1 LYQSFAAAG
10 FQSVWYWVLHV
21 VVWTVACY
29 RTLGVPHDMLLRARR
44 MPEIADRVNTLAHL
58 SSERMGGI
66 YDGAGVPLAAAAG
79 FLLATVAALGFV
91 NGLEVAQAALMILL
105 PLALIGYSKLR
116 LALYIRRSRIRGARL
131 VVLLARRRFGHQL
144 LAILAMLAAT
154 VLALAHRPPLP

>member
-10 FQSVWYWVLHV
+10 FQSIWYWTLHV

-44 MPEIADRVNTLAHL
+44 IPEIADRVNTLAHL
-58 SSERMGGI
+58 SSERIGGI
-66 YDGAGVPLAAAAG
+66 YDRAGVPLAAAAG
-79 FLLATVAALGFV
+79 FLLAAVAALGFV
-91 NGLEVAQAALMILL
+91 NGLEVARAALMILL

-154 VLALAHRPPLP
+154 ALALAHHPPLP